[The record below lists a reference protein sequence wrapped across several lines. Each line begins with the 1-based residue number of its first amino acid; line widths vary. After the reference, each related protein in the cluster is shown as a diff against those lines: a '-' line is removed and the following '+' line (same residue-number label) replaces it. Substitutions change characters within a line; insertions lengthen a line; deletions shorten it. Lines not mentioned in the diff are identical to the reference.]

1 MTSIGK
7 FALAASAMILVAACA
22 KQYESPAQHASDRGQ
37 PAVGLSS
44 DPVTYSSTGAIV
56 SEAPRY
62 GEPGYPGYAA
72 RTPYYYYPAYPV
84 ARTYPA
90 YPSYPVARTC
100 YYPCAADTAYG
111 TSYAMAVSAQ
121 DRQFLVEAM
130 DATVVEL
137 ELARIAYDRARSPAV
152 RDYAAQV
159 MDSRSELAS
168 RLDAIA
174 LRRGVAIRPAVP
186 PIPGDLAYRSGRDF
200 DSAYMDLALQAQ
212 DRTLRLFDRGARL
225 ASDPEIRA
233 VSASA
238 VPTLQVHGD
247 MALRIEAQTD

>member
-7 FALAASAMILVAACA
+7 FVLAATAMLLLAACG
-22 KQYESPAQHASDRGQ
+22 KHYDSPAQHASDRGQ

-44 DPVTYSSTGAIV
+44 DPVTYSSTGAVV
-56 SEAPRY
+56 SEEPRY
-62 GEPGYPGYAA
+62 GEPGYPSYAA

-90 YPSYPVARTC
+90 YPSYPVTRTC
-100 YYPCAADTAYG
+100 YYPCTTDTAYG

-130 DATVVEL
+130 DATILEL
-137 ELARIAYDRARSPAV
+137 EIARIAYDRAQSPAV

-159 MDSRSELAS
+159 MDSRSQLAS

-174 LRRGVAIRPAVP
+174 LRRGVAIRPAAP

-200 DSAYMDLALQAQ
+200 DAAYMDLALRAH

-233 VSASA
+233 AAASA
-238 VPTLQVHGD
+238 VPTLQIHGD
-247 MALRIEAQTD
+247 MALRIESQVD